1 MRRIARSAL
10 TVQLALVTPCFGVQ
24 RPEPPEFP
32 EPPHQLLLVGTFHF
46 RDAGLDSYRPEFDVD
61 ILSAERQAEVIQLV
75 AQLMR
80 FRPTKIAVEVMP
92 DRQAWL
98 DSLYAAYRD
107 GSYALGSNE
116 IFQLGFRLASAV
128 GHRRIYAVDAQRR
141 FFEPWIDPD
150 SFAVSHGQQR
160 LLDPDITARYER
172 LHRWEDEAKTHQSLR
187 EHLLYLNDPRRA
199 LRSHGQYLI
208 DNFEVGTASEYP
220 GVDAKTAWFNRNLRI
235 FANLQRLV
243 ESEHERIL
251 LVIGAGHLAL
261 LQHAAQASPQF
272 QFIELAQILGP
283 DR

>member
-1 MRRIARSAL
+1 MRLIVWSAL
-10 TVQLALVTPCFGVQ
+10 TIPLALAKPCFATQQG
-24 RPEPPEFP
+24 PPPEFP

-46 RDAGLDSYRPEFDVD
+46 RDAGLDSYRPAFDVD
-61 ILSAERQAEVIQLV
+61 ILSPERQGEVIELV

-107 GSYALGSNE
+107 GSYTLGSNE

-128 GHRRIYAVDAQRR
+128 GLPRVHAVDARRR
-141 FFEPWIDPD
+141 FYEPWVDPD
-150 SFAVSHGQQR
+150 SFAVAHGQQR
-160 LLDPDITARYER
+160 LLDPDLTAQYER
-172 LHRWEDEAKTHQSLR
+172 LHRWEDQVKTHQSLR

-199 LRSHGQYLI
+199 LQSHGQYLI
-208 DNFEVGTASEYP
+208 DNFEVGTADEYP
-220 GVDAKTAWFNRNLRI
+220 GVDSKTAWFNRNLRI

-243 ESEHERIL
+243 EREHERIVL
-251 LVIGAGHLAL
+251 IIGAGHLAL

-272 QFIELAQILGP
+272 QFIELAEVLGP